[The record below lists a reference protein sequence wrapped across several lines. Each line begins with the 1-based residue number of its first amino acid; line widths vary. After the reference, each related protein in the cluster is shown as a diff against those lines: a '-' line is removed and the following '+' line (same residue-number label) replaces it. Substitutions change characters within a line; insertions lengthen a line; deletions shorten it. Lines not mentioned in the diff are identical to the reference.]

1 MMGAFFHTFSLLNER
16 HLEEVSLVCDS
27 QDTGSAGRI
36 YGHHR
41 LNQFG
46 EGVGESF
53 SGSWR
58 TNIYLGGLLE
68 KVSTGMK
75 L

>member
-1 MMGAFFHTFSLLNER
+1 MWMMGAFFHTFSLLNER

-36 YGHHR
+36 YSHRR

-53 SGSWR
+53 SGS
-58 TNIYLGGLLE
+58 
-68 KVSTGMK
+68 
-75 L
+75 